1 MNKETIVEH
10 RETLKALANR
20 DDLHSAEIAEALLEI
35 ADSSE
40 PGV

>member
-1 MNKETIVEH
+1 MTKEIIAKH

-35 ADSSE
+35 ADTSE